1 MRRLRAPGRVA
12 AQLFGIQRLAGGLDA
27 ARLQGQEAQQGGKHG
42 GLTGSGG
49 AGHRGPGALASRQV
63 QVCEDRVVHAGP
75 AGGTVL
81 HGQGGGRAG
90 DLHAELLRGAASDYL
105 GLAGLGR
112 ARRFSL
118 GIGLGISRRVGAREA
133 AGTLAVRLQQLL
145 HLGLG
150 TGTQTLGT
158 TRQNVGVHLGFGGH
172 GTLQGRGGDN
182 ALQGYVANAR
192 GNRGEQAGELG
203 PGANRLDMAQG
214 ALQHAGAQQHHD
226 R

>member
-12 AQLFGIQRLAGGLDA
+12 AQLFGGQRLAGSLDA
-27 ARLQGQEAQQGGKHG
+27 ARLQGQEAQQGSQHG
-42 GLTGSGG
+42 GLAGSGG

-63 QVCEDRVVHAGP
+63 QVCEDRVVHARP

-90 DLHAELLRGAASDYL
+90 DLHAELLRGAASDQL

-112 ARRFSL
+112 ARGISL
-118 GIGLGISRRVGAREA
+118 GLSRRVGAREA

-158 TRQNVGVHLGFGGH
+158 ARQNVGVYLGFGGH

-192 GNRGEQAGELG
+192 GNRGEQTGELG
-203 PGANRLDMAQG
+203 PGANRLDVAQG